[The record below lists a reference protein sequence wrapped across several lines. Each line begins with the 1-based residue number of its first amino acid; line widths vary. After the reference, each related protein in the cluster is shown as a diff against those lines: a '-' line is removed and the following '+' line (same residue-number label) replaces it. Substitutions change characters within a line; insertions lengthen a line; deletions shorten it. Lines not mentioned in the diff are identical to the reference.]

1 MIAAFL
7 RRNGRSLTPMLI
19 GVGAAVLL
27 SLAVGIGA
35 QEGFPGEEKLLLL
48 DPNFPPFSMMPW
60 NATLSLNP
68 SRRGWHNY
76 DTPAGRAKVYLSDAV
91 CLLPSIEEMDLDI
104 D

>member
-1 MIAAFL
+1 
-7 RRNGRSLTPMLI
+7 
-19 GVGAAVLL
+19 
-27 SLAVGIGA
+27 
-35 QEGFPGEEKLLLL
+35 
-48 DPNFPPFSMMPW
+48 MMPW

-76 DTPAGRAKVYLSDAV
+76 DTPAGRAKVHLSDAV